1 VTGVQTCALPILG
14 KVGTVAVELRDLLEA
29 TRREERGSL
38 LDKLSDPED
47 VIALTQR
54 WRDERRRIG
63 FTNGCFDLIHPG
75 HISLLAQAAAHCD
88 HLIVGLNSDASVRRL
103 KGPRRPIQNELSRAL
118 VLAAL
123 RDVDVVVLFD
133 EDTPEALI
141 RKLRPDVLIKGADY
155 TANQVVGA
163 EFVQSYGGKV
173 FLAELTPNQSTTQ
186 MVKRFNG
193 STPRGV
199 KSLSGTS

>member
-1 VTGVQTCALPILG
+1 MRAAHLANLAGGVVVG

-54 WRDERRRIG
+54 WRDERCRIG

-163 EFVQSYGGKV
+163 
-173 FLAELTPNQSTTQ
+173 
-186 MVKRFNG
+186 
-193 STPRGV
+193 GV
-199 KSLSGTS
+199 RPILWRAKCFWPS